1 MPVVKP
7 HLPLPREL
15 TIMVGPPGRP
25 EELVKA
31 YEQARQKEAEGD
43 FEPTRRI
50 LEIRKD
56 SLRWLV
62 FGENGRSDD
71 LRRVIGEIIGQPIAI
86 VVASIG
92 EGCQRNHWGPVVGIN
107 LDESK
112 LEDGAS
118 FATIWD
124 AQATRELAGFFGYI
138 YSAPWMFT
146 AVTVPSKKDQP

>member
-1 MPVVKP
+1 MPVIKQVP
-7 HLPLPREL
+7 TLPMEL

-43 FEPTRRI
+43 FSPTRRI
-50 LEIRKD
+50 LDIRKD
-56 SLRWLV
+56 SLRHLV
-62 FGENGRSDD
+62 FGENSRSDD
-71 LRRVIGEIIGQPIAI
+71 LRRVIGEIIGQPVAT

-92 EGCQRNHWGPVVGIN
+92 EGCQRDHWGPVVWIN

-112 LEDGAS
+112 LESGAS
-118 FATIWD
+118 FATVWN
-124 AQATRELAGFFGYI
+124 AQATWELAGLFGYI

-146 AVTVPSKKDQP
+146 AVNIP